1 MERATQQQDD
11 PRPHFV
17 LVPWQGGI
25 SHIIPMTDIGR
36 LLASHGAAVTIITT
50 PANAPLVQSRVDDD
64 DDLVTTPPEGAITV
78 TAIPFP
84 AAEAG
89 LPPDDGCERLDLL
102 RSPADVPRFFAAN
115 RHFGEAVASYC
126 RAGEAMPRRPSC
138 VVAGM
143 CHTWALGMAREL
155 AVPCY
160 IFHGFGAFALLC
172 IEYLYK
178 HRPHE
183 AADDDDGLVVNIP
196 ALPAPF
202 DDCCRLSRAQLP
214 PHFAPSTAVGGGAM
228 QEIRE
233 FDVAVDGVVVNTFD
247 ELEHGSCELLAAAT
261 GKAVV
266 AVGPVSLC
274 RRRSPD
280 LDPQAMADDDARRV
294 MEWLDAK
301 ETTRSVVY
309 VSFGS
314 AGCMPPAQVRQLG
327 MALASCPWHVVWVV
341 KGADA
346 MPGDV
351 KKWLSE
357 SFDSDKCLV
366 VRGWAPQVAI
376 LAHRTVGGFL
386 THCGWGSTLEAIAAG
401 VPMATWPLFAEQF
414 LNERLIV
421 DVLGVGVSVGVTR
434 PTENV
439 LSAGKLNG
447 GGADVEA
454 EVGME
459 QVMKALERLMD
470 EGDEGEQRRKKAQE
484 LKAKANGALEKG
496 GSSYMNLEKL
506 IQCAS

>member
-1 MERATQQQDD
+1 MERAAAE
-11 PRPHFV
+11 PHFV
-17 LVPWQGGI
+17 LVPWQGTI

-36 LLASHGAAVTIITT
+36 LLACHGAAVTIITT
-50 PANAPLVQSRVDDD
+50 PANAPLVQSRVE
-64 DDLVTTPPEGAITV
+64 DLATPPHGAITV

-89 LPPDDGCERLDLL
+89 LPDGCERLDLL
-102 RSPADVPRFFAAN
+102 RSPGDVPRFFTAN
-115 RHFGEAVASYC
+115 KQFGEAVARYC
-126 RAGEAMPRRPSC
+126 RGSEAMLRLRRRPSC

-143 CHTWALGMAREL
+143 CHSWALGLGREL
-155 AVPCY
+155 GVPCY
-160 IFHGFGAFALLC
+160 VFHGFGAFALLC

-183 AADDDDGLVVNIP
+183 AVSSADELVNIP
-196 ALPAPF
+196 ALPAF
-202 DDCCRLSRAQLP
+202 ECRVSRSQLP
-214 PHFAPSTAVGGGAM
+214 PHFAPSTTMGCGTM

-233 FDVAVDGVVVNTFD
+233 FDVAVDGVVVNSFD
-247 ELEHGSCELLAAAT
+247 ELEHGSCALLAAAT
-261 GKAVV
+261 GKNVV

-274 RRRSPD
+274 RSPH
-280 LDPQAMADDDARRV
+280 LDPQAMTGDARRV
-294 MEWLDAK
+294 MEWLDTK
-301 ETTRSVVY
+301 ESKSVVY

-314 AGCMPPAQVRQLG
+314 AGCMPPAQVMQLG
-327 MALASCPWHVVWVV
+327 MALASCRWPVVWVV
-341 KGADA
+341 KGADS
-346 MPGDV
+346 MPDDV
-351 KKWLSE
+351 KKWFRE
-357 SFDSDKCLV
+357 SFDSNKCLV

-376 LAHRTVGGFL
+376 LAHRAVGGFL

-401 VPMATWPLFAEQF
+401 MPMATWPLFAEQF

-421 DVLGVGVSVGVTR
+421 DVLGVGVSVGVTK

-447 GGADVEA
+447 SRADVEA

-470 EGDEGEQRRKKAQE
+470 LGDEGEQRRRKTQE

-506 IQCAS
+506 IQSLVS